1 MRNKVIVV
9 GSLNYD
15 IFTKIPRRP
24 ELGEN
29 LPVDEV
35 TFSAGGKGANQAVQ
49 AAKLGMETYMTGCV
63 GKDAMGD
70 MLLQSAEK
78 YGLHTEHIR
87 KVEDP
92 TGMGLVSVLSDGSVY
107 ANIIRGANFSVTKE
121 DVDALGELWDEA
133 GYVMLQMEIPLD
145 INRYV
150 IEKAREHGCKVILN
164 AAPAEKF
171 EAEYMAKCDIV
182 VVNEV
187 EAGFYANETIDS
199 LEKACQMADKKA
211 HEMQN
216 SWIITMGKLGAVVSD
231 GTKHEVIPS
240 EKVNA
245 VETTGAGDSFIGGIV
260 YALNQKMDL
269 FEACKFATKCSA
281 VTVSRVGAQSSM
293 PTLKD
298 LNLEK

>member
-35 TFSAGGKGANQAVQ
+35 SFSAGGKGANQAVQ
-49 AAKLGMETYMTGCV
+49 AAKLGMETYMAGCV
-63 GKDAMGD
+63 GSDAMGD
-70 MLLQSAEK
+70 MLLASAEK
-78 YGLHTEHIR
+78 YGLHTEYIR
-87 KVEDP
+87 RVDEP

-107 ANIIRGANFSVTKE
+107 ANIIRGANFSVTRE
-121 DVDALGELWDEA
+121 DVDRLGDIWNEVS
-133 GYVMLQMEIPLD
+133 YVMIQMEIPLD

-150 IEKAREHGCKVILN
+150 IEKAKKHGCKIILN

-187 EAGFYANETIDS
+187 EAGFYANTVIDTM
-199 LEKACQMADKKA
+199 EKACQMATEKA
-211 HEMQN
+211 TEMDN
-216 SWIITMGKLGAVVSD
+216 SWIITMGKLGAAVSD
-231 GTKHEVIPS
+231 GRRYEAIPS
-240 EKVNA
+240 EKVYA
-245 VETTGAGDSFIGGIV
+245 IETTGAGDSFIGGIV
-260 YALNQKMDL
+260 YALNQEMDL

-293 PTLKD
+293 PTLED
-298 LNLEK
+298 LNMH

>member
-35 TFSAGGKGANQAVQ
+35 SFSAGGKGANQAVQ
-49 AAKLGMETYMTGCV
+49 AAKLGMETYMAGCV
-63 GKDAMGD
+63 GNDAMGD
-70 MLLQSAEK
+70 MLLASAEK
-78 YGLHTEHIR
+78 YGLHTEYIR
-87 KVEDP
+87 RVDEP

-107 ANIIRGANFSVTKE
+107 ANIIRGANFSVTRE
-121 DVDALGELWDEA
+121 DVDRLGDIWNEA
-133 GYVMLQMEIPLD
+133 SYVMIQMEIPLD

-150 IEKAREHGCKVILN
+150 IEKAKKHGCKIILN

-187 EAGFYANETIDS
+187 EAGFYANTVIDTM
-199 LEKACQMADKKA
+199 EKACQMATEKA
-211 HEMQN
+211 AEMDN
-216 SWIITMGKLGAVVSD
+216 SWIITMGKLGAAVSD
-231 GTKHEVIPS
+231 GRRYEVIPS
-240 EKVNA
+240 EKVHA
-245 VETTGAGDSFIGGIV
+245 IETTGAGDSFIGGIV
-260 YALNQKMDL
+260 YALNQEMDL

-293 PTLKD
+293 PTLED
-298 LNLEK
+298 LNMH